1 MSADDDGRAA
11 RATEIVL
18 ATFRAVEDRD
28 LERLLSLYHPD
39 VELVWPESL
48 PYGGTVQGGRPPSP
62 GATWD
67 QTWDPLQPTS
77 AERRMDPRVVAAHG
91 DDVVVLYHQRGV
103 DRHGRRL
110 DQEVL
115 GWYSVADDKFARAQM
130 FYFDTAAIAAF
141 LADA

>member
-1 MSADDDGRAA
+1 
-11 RATEIVL
+11 
-18 ATFRAVEDRD
+18 
-28 LERLLSLYHPD
+28 
-39 VELVWPESL
+39 
-48 PYGGTVQGGRPPSP
+48 
-62 GATWD
+62 
-67 QTWDPLQPTS
+67 
-77 AERRMDPRVVAAHG
+77 MDPRVLAAHG

-115 GWYSVADDKFARAQM
+115 GWYSAADDKFARAQM